1 LIAGLNNTWMTT
13 LDSIPNTAS
22 NTTPSVNTVSTKSPM
37 RRDDSILSESL
48 MAQFEQEA
56 NEELDNLISELNEFV
71 DDPY

>member
-1 LIAGLNNTWMTT
+1 
-13 LDSIPNTAS
+13 
-22 NTTPSVNTVSTKSPM
+22 M

-56 NEELDNLISELNEFV
+56 NEELDNLISKLNEFV